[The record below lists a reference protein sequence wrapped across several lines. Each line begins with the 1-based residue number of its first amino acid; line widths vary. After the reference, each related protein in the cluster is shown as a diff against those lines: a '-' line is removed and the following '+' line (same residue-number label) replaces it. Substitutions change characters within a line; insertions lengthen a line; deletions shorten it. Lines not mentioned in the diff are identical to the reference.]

1 MSKLKLWP
9 TTLQACT
16 KTLCAQWML
25 GIFFLSIGFSSSA
38 ADADSRLSNTTTASY
53 LTLSNNTP
61 SEQNE
66 IEIYCWL
73 GSRSCYI
80 FEVAITQWLISHDI
94 PVTHKPLIKR
104 PEWRRLAKARLVAQ
118 LLDVENEA
126 VNLIH
131 QHLYQDN
138 LPIRDDD
145 DLFQLFEGTS
155 ISASRFA
162 NVYYAAETNQAIN
175 DIQRLAKDN
184 MVRGIPTIIINNQW
198 LIDASMYRTSRELI
212 NTMNQLL
219 GLE

>member
-1 MSKLKLWP
+1 
-9 TTLQACT
+9 
-16 KTLCAQWML
+16 ML
-25 GIFFLSIGFSSSA
+25 GIFFLSIGLSSSA
-38 ADADSRLSNTTTASY
+38 ADADPRLNKTTGPGY
-53 LTLSNNTP
+53 HTLANNTP

-66 IEIYCWL
+66 ISVYCWL

-80 FEVAITQWLISHDI
+80 FEVALAEWLENQAI

-118 LLDVENEA
+118 LLDVEAEA
-126 VNLIH
+126 VDLIN
-131 QHLYQDN
+131 QHLHQDN
-138 LPIRDDD
+138 LPISNDD

-155 ISASRFA
+155 ISSSRFA

-175 DIQRLAKDN
+175 EIQQVAKDN

-198 LIDASMYRTSRELI
+198 LIDASMHRTSRELI